1 MKFPGKRVSV
11 FLWTSLLIQY
21 IIHTFQGI
29 NSKVSYKIVSVISRN
44 PFALDAESGQLTV
57 TSSLD
62 REETPSYEVIIGI

>member
-1 MKFPGKRVSV
+1 MHY
-11 FLWTSLLIQY
+11 TYIQY

-62 REETPSYEVIIGI
+62 REETPSYEVII